1 MSALPNYLQDQ
12 TEETIRQRM
21 LDSLPSDLDK
31 SEGSFIWDAVAPTA
45 IELAQAAIWAQE
57 VLRRGFA
64 GTAFG
69 PYLDM
74 RCEEHGLTRR
84 PAVKAEG
91 QVHFTGQAGTV
102 IPVGTRVA
110 TPADRVTGTSSVEF
124 ATKQEVV
131 LSGTGTGAVQ
141 AQAVIPGVAGNVSS
155 GAINIVVSPIPG
167 VTSVSNMTAMEGG
180 VDTEN
185 DASLLARYL
194 QKVRSPSAGGNKAD
208 YVNWAL
214 EVPGVGGVSVVPVRD
229 GPGTVSV
236 AIIGSD
242 REPAD
247 WTLVNE
253 VQHYIAPTWKH
264 RIEAE
269 AMTLSVHGATIDYGQ
284 EDDSGSSV
292 RMEYSSSGTGEAR
305 LALHTLLQQPGIWQA
320 ALLIKASDTSETDNL
335 LQVGVW
341 NVNTNEWVK
350 TAPAG
355 GTDAVR
361 TLRAN
366 DLSLTFAGVTQPYY
380 WNGQDQIELRIT
392 RLQPDATTT
401 VWIDACDIAS
411 TFSRDTG
418 EGKAPVGARVTVE
431 PAPAVLVQISAE
443 LTIAAGYNSESVKA
457 AAIQNIAGYIRSLAF
472 TDDNDVRSVRIG
484 QAILDTT
491 GVLDYSNLLVNGS
504 SGNITVGMQEVAVL
518 GTVSFL

>member
-1 MSALPNYLQDQ
+1 MAALPNYLQDQ

-84 PAVKAEG
+84 VAVKAEG

-102 IPVGTRVA
+102 IPAGTRVA

-124 ATKQEVV
+124 VTKQEVT
-131 LSGTGTGAVQ
+131 LGETGTTAVRALAVVAGISGNVTAGAVS
-141 AQAVIPGVAGNVSS
+141 IM
-155 GAINIVVSPIPG
+155 VSPIPG
-167 VTSVSNMTAMEGG
+167 VTSVSNITAMEGG
-180 VDTEN
+180 IDTEN
-185 DASLLARYL
+185 DPSLLARYL

-236 AIIGSD
+236 AIIGSNN
-242 REPAD
+242 EPAD
-247 WTLVNE
+247 KSLVEE
-253 VQHYIAPTWKH
+253 VQEYIAPPWKI

-269 AMTLSVHGATIDYGQ
+269 AMTLSGHGVTIDHG
-284 EDDSGSSV
+284 EGDDSGSSV
-292 RMEYSSSGTGEAR
+292 KMDYSLSGAGEVR
-305 LALHTLLQQPGIWQA
+305 QALHTLLPQPGIWQA
-320 ALLIKASDTSETDNL
+320 TSSIKLSDSSGTSNL
-335 LQVGVW
+335 LQFGVW
-341 NVNTNEWVK
+341 NVNMNEWVK
-350 TAPAG
+350 TTPSG
-355 GTDAVR
+355 GTNALR
-361 TLRAN
+361 TLQA
-366 DLSLTFAGVTQPYY
+366 DDFSVLFTGVTQNFY
-380 WNGQDQIELRIT
+380 WNGQDQLELRLT
-392 RLQPDATTT
+392 RLQSDTSTT
-401 VWIDACDIAS
+401 VWIDFCDIVS
-411 TFSRDTG
+411 TFSTNSG
-418 EGKAPVGARVTVE
+418 EGKAPVGARVTIE
-431 PAPAVLVQISAE
+431 SATAVLVNISAA
-443 LTIAAGYNSESVKA
+443 LSIATGYNTDSVKA
-457 AAIQNIAGYIRSLAF
+457 AVVQNIAEYIRSLAF
-472 TDDNDVRSVRIG
+472 SDDNDVRSVRVG

-491 GVLDYSNLLVNGS
+491 GVLDYSNLLVNGGP
-504 SGNITVGMQEVAVL
+504 GNITVGTQEVAVL
-518 GTVSFL
+518 GTVSFT